1 MHNSHLLAEGD
12 DVGIAMQER
21 ENLSQAQQLLEKLGY
36 KGNVLQSAGERGA
49 TAPAQDVTVLEP
61 PKKS

>member
-1 MHNSHLLAEGD
+1 
-12 DVGIAMQER
+12 MQER

-36 KGNVLQSAGERGA
+36 KGNVLQSAGDRGG

-61 PKKS
+61 PKES